1 MRTRTIRRHA
11 SFAVVALLGAF
22 AATHAPA
29 ASPQADTDDPTYVL
43 DFTIPRLDGSEQSL
57 RDYEGKVIL
66 IVNTASKCGL
76 TPQYAGLQKLYERYK
91 DQGFVVLGFPANNF
105 RNQEPGTN
113 KEISEFCTKTYG
125 ITFPMFTKISVKG
138 KDIHPLY
145 QRLTSL
151 PEPIGGPVLWNF
163 QKYLV
168 DRTGHVV
175 ARFHPTVK
183 PDDPALIAHIEALL
197 KGAN

>member
-1 MRTRTIRRHA
+1 LA
-11 SFAVVALLGAF
+11 FAALLGAF
-22 AATHAPA
+22 TATHAPA
-29 ASPQADTDDPTYVL
+29 AEPQGAQDDPTYVL

-57 RDYEGKVIL
+57 REYEGKVVL

-76 TPQYAGLQKLYERYK
+76 TPQYEGLQKLYERYR
-91 DQGFVVLGFPANNF
+91 DRGFVVLGFPANNF
-105 RNQEPGTN
+105 RNQEPGSD

-168 DRTGHVV
+168 DRTGRVV

-183 PDDPALIAHIEALL
+183 PDDPALVSKIESLLEGAAH
-197 KGAN
+197 